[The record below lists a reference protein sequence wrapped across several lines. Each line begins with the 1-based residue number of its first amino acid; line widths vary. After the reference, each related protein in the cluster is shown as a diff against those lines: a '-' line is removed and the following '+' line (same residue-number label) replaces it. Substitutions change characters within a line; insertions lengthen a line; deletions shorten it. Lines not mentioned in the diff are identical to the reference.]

1 VLLGVLLVLGGSS
14 LVASLQ
20 KTGGSLRDYRES
32 RTLSE
37 RSRIAAQML
46 TAGQHLADERDR
58 TMVVLNGRNPASDK
72 ERAAIG
78 EQRHLADAA
87 LETALKNIER
97 LPPALHAELT
107 GRRLET
113 EDLRRQVDRA
123 AGLPPAS
130 RDKQLAERWFVA
142 ASGFI
147 DSIQRSTERL
157 IGENRSGK
165 TTRLTLL
172 ATALL
177 RQQMLLESEASGIV
191 EMQAAGKPPTAPAL
205 RYIYEIRGREDLL
218 WYDIERLAAAIDVET
233 LRQNIDESKTQHF
246 AAFRMLHDQ
255 ALAELETNQRAI
267 VPQEKLAS
275 ASLPILNDLSALMV
289 QSKEQTLLVSSQEE
303 VSARMSFIANI
314 AWSASI
320 LFLLI
325 LSLRY
330 VVRYVVNPLEQIDR
344 ELRNLGAL
352 PAGTETGSEVERLKA
367 STMALEQSFA
377 ALAKADQRMAL
388 LDHAIDQSS
397 DALFLI
403 DDQLRFTYVNAAA
416 CRSLGYSREELLT
429 MGPTDIDPDA
439 TREKLMA
446 ITMGKVAGFTST
458 APYTM
463 RHRAKDGRIFPVEL
477 SASYVEFDGKLF
489 VLASVRDI
497 TERKRMEE
505 ALAAHEREFR
515 VLAENLPDPIFRYD
529 RDCRR
534 VYVNPA
540 AERVTA
546 TPADQ
551 LLGKL
556 TVECE
561 AVESASAARATTAIR
576 EVLATGERRSIFVE
590 YIVNGKISEYQ
601 GLLVPEFG
609 ADGQVATV
617 LAIAH
622 EVTDL
627 RVAERRAANFF
638 ANMPGFAYTFCL
650 SPAGHMSFPF
660 ASRGIEELYGLHPED
675 VRDDAAALHTLTHPD
690 DRPRILTAIAL
701 AAQTLQPFH
710 IESRVQRPGQP
721 ERWIECNSM
730 PERQA
735 DGSILWHGIMLD
747 ITERKAAENS
757 LLESRKMLSES
768 QRIAHVGSWEYDI
781 KNDTHL
787 WSDEL
792 FRIFEIDPVTQGAS
806 YEGCI
811 NATHPDDRETIART
825 YIESVETGKPY
836 ESEHRLLFPDGRIKY
851 VRERCETICAT
862 DGTPLRSMGMM
873 QDITDFK
880 RFEAAR
886 EAALAEAVRLAKARS
901 EFLAQMSHELRT
913 PLNSILGYTQILQRD
928 KSLGERNAEALN
940 IIRDSGEHLLSL
952 IEDILDLARIEAGRF
967 QLDLSDIS
975 LPTFLRIVTNIVGV
989 RAKQKGLEFS
999 TDLEADLPAGIRGD
1013 DKRLR
1018 QVLLNLLSNAI
1029 KFTDHGRVVLHV
1041 NRTSPSRLAFNIEDT
1056 GIGIAA
1062 HELETIF
1069 QPFEQAGDTKQRLG
1083 GSGLGL
1089 AISRQLV
1096 RLMGGD
1102 ITVESRIGEGSIF
1115 RFELELPA
1123 VELAPATLLAHPV
1136 DGEPAK
1142 PVGDNEYAE
1151 APLIPPAEEMQTLH
1165 RLAQLGNMRDILQ
1178 FAERIASADP
1188 RYLPFAAHLRRLA
1201 EGFQSKAILAF
1212 VEGYLHDSKK

>member
-14 LVASLQ
+14 LIASIQ
-20 KTGGSLRDYRES
+20 KTGGSLSDYRES
-32 RTLSE
+32 RTFSE
-37 RSRIAAQML
+37 RSRIAVQLL
-46 TAGQHLADERDR
+46 TAGQHLAAERDR
-58 TMVVLNGRNPASDK
+58 TMVVLRGNHPASAK
-72 ERAAIG
+72 NLTAIG

-87 LETALKNIER
+87 LETALNHVGK
-97 LPPALHAELT
+97 LPPALHSELV
-107 GRRLET
+107 GRRQEIG
-113 EDLRRQVDRA
+113 DLRRQVDRE
-123 AGLPPAS
+123 AGLPPVD
-130 RDKQLAERWFVA
+130 RDKQFVERWFVA

-147 DSIQRSTERL
+147 DSIQHSTERL
-157 IGENRSGK
+157 IGENRPGSK

-172 ATALL
+172 AAALL
-177 RQQMLLESEASGIV
+177 QQQMTVESEASGIAK
-191 EMQAAGKPPTAPAL
+191 MLAAGKPPTVATL
-205 RYIYEIRGREDLL
+205 RAIYEMRGKEDQL
-218 WYDIERLAAAIDVET
+218 WHDIDRLAAAAGVEAIRLNAGET
-233 LRQNIDESKTQHF
+233 RKQHF
-246 AAFRMLHDQ
+246 AVFRTLQDQ
-255 ALAELETNQRAI
+255 LLEELAANRRAI
-267 VPQEKLAS
+267 VPLDKLTS
-275 ASLPILNDLSALMV
+275 ASLPILDDMSALMI
-289 QSKEQTLLVSSQEE
+289 QTTEQVLLISSQEE
-303 VSARMSFIANI
+303 TSAHVSLIAHI
-314 AWSASI
+314 AWFVSI
-320 LFLLI
+320 LFLLL

-330 VVRYVVNPLEQIDR
+330 VVRHVVNPLEQIDR
-344 ELRNLGAL
+344 ELRHLGAL

-367 STMALEQSFA
+367 STVALEQSFA
-377 ALAKADQRMAL
+377 ALAKADQRLAL

-403 DDQLRFTYVNAAA
+403 DDQLHFTYVNAAA

-429 MGPTDIDPDA
+429 MSPLDIDPDA

-446 ITMGKVAGFTST
+446 MTKGKVAGSRSVS
-458 APYTM
+458 PYTM
-463 RHRAKDGRIFPVEL
+463 RHRTKDGRIFPVEL
-477 SASYVEFDGKLF
+477 SASYIEFDGKLF
-489 VLASVRDI
+489 VLTSVRDI
-497 TERKRMEE
+497 TERNRMEE
-505 ALAAHEREFR
+505 TLAAHEREFR

-529 RDCRR
+529 RNCRR

-556 TVECE
+556 TVECA

-590 YIVNGKISEYQ
+590 YIVDGKTSEYQ

-627 RVAERRAANFF
+627 RAAERRAENFF
-638 ANMPGFAYTFCL
+638 ANMPGFAYTFSL
-650 SPAGHMSFPF
+650 SPEGRMSFPF

-675 VRDDAAALHTLTHPD
+675 VRDDAAALHALTHPD
-690 DRPRILTAIAL
+690 DQPRILAAIAL

-710 IESRVQRPGQP
+710 VESRVQRPGLP

-735 DGSILWHGIMLD
+735 DGTILWHGIMLD

-757 LLESRKMLSES
+757 LFESRKMLSES

-781 KNDTHL
+781 ANDAHL

-811 NATHPDDRETIART
+811 NVTHPDDREAIART
-825 YIESVETGKPY
+825 YIESVETGTPY

-880 RFEAAR
+880 RYEAAR

-913 PLNSILGYTQILQRD
+913 PLNGILGYTQILQRD
-928 KSLGERNAEALN
+928 TALGERNADALKV
-940 IIRDSGEHLLSL
+940 IRDSGEHLLSL

-967 QLDLSDIS
+967 QLDLSNIS
-975 LPTFLRIVTNIVGV
+975 LPTFLRIVANIVGIK
-989 RAKQKGLEFS
+989 AKQKGIEFS
-999 TDLEADLPAGIRGD
+999 TDLAADLPAGIRGD

-1029 KFTDHGRVVLHV
+1029 KFTDQGRVVLHV
-1041 NRTSPSRLAFNIEDT
+1041 RRVTPARLAFEVEDT
-1056 GIGIAA
+1056 GVGISA

-1102 ITVESRIGEGSIF
+1102 ITVASRIGEGSVF

-1123 VELAPATLLAHPV
+1123 VEIGSAELHALPD
-1136 DGEPAK
+1136 DGEPEK
-1142 PVGDNEYAE
+1142 PYGDEVYIGSS
-1151 APLIPPAEEMQTLH
+1151 LIPPRDEMQTLH

-1178 FAERIASADP
+1178 FAERIANADP
-1188 RYLPFAAHLRRLA
+1188 RYRPFAARLHRMA

-1212 VEGYLHDSKK
+1212 VEGYINDTK